1 VESFLTAV
9 RSSLDDPGLQL
20 QGLVCLDDL
29 AATARVH
36 HDPLVRAGCVEWVT
50 NALSTHPMDVDI
62 VRRGLST
69 LAHLTQDSRIVS
81 RHADLLRG
89 VVPVVLGALQAVY
102 PELPAG
108 PAVPAPDP
116 LGLPPAQ
123 TILQSGL
130 QALLGLS
137 RVQIMLEGLV
147 VVVNPVLAVAR
158 TNWAQAAVVLD
169 VVVLLFHLTTWQ
181 GNRVCVMPTVPLLMD
196 ALRDNAL
203 HDGVGVRVGRGES
216 GRGASFVF
224 ETALPH
230 LAHRVP
236 PTGPLLPSYHSYHT
250 SLRSSSRNDHC

>member
-1 VESFLTAV
+1 MESFLTTV

-50 NALSTHPMDVDI
+50 NALSTHPVDVDI
-62 VRRGLST
+62 VRRGLSV
-69 LAHLTQDSRIVS
+69 LVHLTQDSRTVN
-81 RHADLLRG
+81 RRADLLMG

-108 PAVPAPDP
+108 PAPDP

-123 TILQSGL
+123 AILQSGL

-137 RVQIMLEGLV
+137 RVQILLEGLV

-158 TNWAQAAVVLD
+158 TNWAQAVVVLD
-169 VVVLLFHLTTWQ
+169 VVALLFHLTIWQ
-181 GNRVCVMPTVPLLMD
+181 GNRACVMPAVPLLMD
-196 ALRDNAL
+196 ALRDYAL
-203 HDGVGVRVGRGES
+203 HDGVGVHVGWGES
-216 GRGASFVF
+216 GVGMGTGGVVCF
-224 ETALPH
+224 ETVALPPPF
-230 LAHRVP
+230 VP
-236 PTGPLLPSYHSYHT
+236 
-250 SLRSSSRNDHC
+250 